1 MYVRPKQAMQAI
13 GCSHETLR
21 RYATDGLIDY
31 LRTDG
36 GHRRYNVASYRP
48 TTNRQRVAALPI
60 PDEEKKIS
68 VYARASSKK
77 QKDDLERQKNILKE
91 AYPNAIVFED
101 MASGINYERKGLT
114 RLLDRV
120 CKGEFKQV
128 VVAHKDRLARFGVE
142 LIQWIINRTGTPLL
156 ILDREG
162 KSSQQEL
169 TEDLMAIVHVFS
181 CRANGKRRYK
191 NTQQQGEKAKKRCIR
206 GKDQTGKGDAQA
218 TVRQGAST
226 PCEKMPAQPTEADSK
241 ATILNENLVQGCTKN
256 IQHSTS
262 ICA

>member
-1 MYVRPKQAMQAI
+1 M
-13 GCSHETLR
+13 HETLR

-48 TTNRQRVAALPI
+48 TTEALAI
-60 PDEEKKIS
+60 PDEEKKTA
-68 VYARASSKK
+68 VYARVSSKK
-77 QKDDLERQKNILKE
+77 QKNDLEHQKTILKE
-91 AYPNAIVFED
+91 AYPNAVVFED

-156 ILDREG
+156 IVDREG

-191 NTQQQGEKAKKRCIR
+191 NTQQQGEKAKKRRIQ
-206 GKDQTGKGDAQA
+206 GKDQKGKGDAQA
-218 TVRQGAST
+218 TVRQGAPT

-241 ATILNENLVQGCTKN
+241 ATILNENLVQGCTKD